1 MSIHRKLMTGCA
13 VAVLGFGL
21 AACGGGGDSSRDERD
36 SLRMKI
42 AELEAALPEG
52 TELTPAAITQ
62 LTDDLTAATADVTRL
77 MGELETAMDNSADE
91 TEIARLMGELET
103 LMMRADITPAQVQAL
118 RDQIT
123 ALLATTPEAVLALNQ
138 QITALT
144 EQLGT
149 ATADVTRLEGELETA
164 LDNSAD
170 EAEIARLMG
179 ELETDEAA
187 DDACR
192 HHAGTGPGFEGSDHG
207 PAGDH
212 AGSRPGF
219 EPTDHGL
226 DRAAWDRDRGRH
238 PA

>member
-91 TEIARLMGELET
+91 AR
-103 LMMRADITPAQVQAL
+103 R
-118 RDQIT
+118 
-123 ALLATTPEAVLALNQ
+123 
-138 QITALT
+138 
-144 EQLGT
+144 
-149 ATADVTRLEGELETA
+149 
-164 LDNSAD
+164 S
-170 EAEIARLMG
+170 
-179 ELETDEAA
+179 
-187 DDACR
+187 
-192 HHAGTGPGFEGSDHG
+192 
-207 PAGDH
+207 
-212 AGSRPGF
+212 
-219 EPTDHGL
+219 
-226 DRAAWDRDRGRH
+226 RDREAHGR
-238 PA
+238 A